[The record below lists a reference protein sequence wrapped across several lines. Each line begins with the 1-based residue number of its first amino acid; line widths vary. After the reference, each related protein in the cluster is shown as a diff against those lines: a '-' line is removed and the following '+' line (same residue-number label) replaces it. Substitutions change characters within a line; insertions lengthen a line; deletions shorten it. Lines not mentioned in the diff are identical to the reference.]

1 MSGEPGSDRPRPLER
16 TEASERVEA
25 KLRAVLDAT
34 MDAVVIIHADGGILT
49 VNGSASRMFGYAR
62 QEMIGKDVA
71 MLLPPE
77 LRARGGECLAR
88 YRRNRDRNP
97 IGTSREVV
105 AYRRDGTRF
114 PALLSVSATADADLI
129 VGCLRD
135 LSADK
140 ALQEEILHIAALE
153 QQRIG
158 QELHDGTQQ
167 ELTGLGL
174 LAQNLSEELRED
186 GSGAAELA
194 GRLAAGIAEANR
206 RVRSVARGLVPVPV
220 DAETLPGALGELA
233 RSTQESYK
241 LACRLECPGRLKIA
255 DAATATHLYRIAQEA
270 VGNAANHARA
280 DAVLIRLA
288 NADQRLRLEIHDDGI
303 GIPKQRAG
311 NGGVGLRL
319 MEHRCAAIGGRFSVE
334 ARAGG
339 GTVVSCTVPVPGRS

>member
-1 MSGEPGSDRPRPLER
+1 MNGEPGSETSNPLQRTDATER
-16 TEASERVEA
+16 AEA
-25 KLRAVLDAT
+25 KLGAVLDAT
-34 MDAVVIIHADGGILT
+34 TDAVVIITADGNIQSF
-49 VNGSASRMFGYAR
+49 NASASRMFGYAP
-62 QEMIGKDVA
+62 QEVIGRNVA

-88 YRRNRDRNP
+88 YRRNRDRSR
-97 IGTSREVV
+97 IGKSRELVV
-105 AYRRDGTRF
+105 RRRDGSCF
-114 PALLSVSATADADLI
+114 PVLLSAAVTADADLI

-135 LSADK
+135 LSVDK

-174 LAQNLSEELRED
+174 LAQNLSEQLREED
-186 GSGAAELA
+186 SGAAEMA
-194 GRLAAGIAEANR
+194 GRIAAGIAEANR

-220 DAETLPGALGELA
+220 DADTLPAALAELA
-233 RSTQESYK
+233 RGTQESYR
-241 LACRLECPGRLKIA
+241 LACRLECPGRVNIP

-280 DAVLIRLA
+280 DTVLIRLA
-288 NADQRLRLEIHDDGI
+288 HEDYRLRLEIHDNGI
-303 GIPKQRAG
+303 GIPTQRAG
-311 NGGVGLRL
+311 GGGVGLRL
-319 MEHRCAAIGGRFSVE
+319 MEHRCAAIGGRFRIE

-339 GTVVSCTVPVPGRS
+339 GTVVSCAVPVPG

>member
-1 MSGEPGSDRPRPLER
+1 MEDEPGSSRSSLPGCAA
-16 TEASERVEA
+16 ASERLDE

-34 MDAVVIIHADGGILT
+34 VDAVVVIDADGSIL
-49 VNGSASRMFGYAR
+49 NFNDSASRMFGYALR
-62 QEMIGKDVA
+62 EVMGRDVS

-77 LRARGGECLAR
+77 VRAHRDECLAR
-88 YRRNRDRNP
+88 CRGTRERNV
-97 IGTSREVV
+97 ISTSREVV
-105 AYRRDGTRF
+105 AYRRGGTRF
-114 PALLSVSATADADLI
+114 PALLSVSATDEAGLI

-135 LSADK
+135 LSTDK

-174 LAQNLSEELRED
+174 LAQNLSEQLRED

-220 DAETLPGALGELA
+220 DADTLPAALADLA

-241 LACRLECPGRLKIA
+241 LACRFESRGRLRVP

-270 VGNAANHARA
+270 VGNAARHARA
-280 DAVLIRLA
+280 DAVLIRLS
-288 NADQRLRLEIHDDGI
+288 NEGHRLRLEIHDNGI
-303 GIPKQRAG
+303 GIRKRRG
-311 NGGVGLRL
+311 GGEGVGLRL
-319 MEHRCAAIGGRFSVE
+319 MEHRCAAIGGRFRLE
-334 ARAGG
+334 AGAGC
-339 GTVVSCTVPVPGRS
+339 GTIVSCTVSVPGGS